1 MRGASD
7 TLTSASAH
15 PRAWR
20 GEGERKRARAARVV
34 NKSLLMSKA
43 QRASE
48 RVAMSSGVS
57 STSHNEFIGE
67 QERDLKHQKTL
78 VRAL

>member
-1 MRGASD
+1 
-7 TLTSASAH
+7 
-15 PRAWR
+15 
-20 GEGERKRARAARVV
+20 
-34 NKSLLMSKA
+34 MSKA

-78 VRAL
+78 VRASEGESVLLR

>member
-1 MRGASD
+1 
-7 TLTSASAH
+7 
-15 PRAWR
+15 
-20 GEGERKRARAARVV
+20 
-34 NKSLLMSKA
+34 MSKA

-78 VRAL
+78 VRASEGESAPASQDQSQQSLRIGIT

>member
-1 MRGASD
+1 
-7 TLTSASAH
+7 
-15 PRAWR
+15 
-20 GEGERKRARAARVV
+20 
-34 NKSLLMSKA
+34 MSKA

-78 VRAL
+78 VRALERSRAKAKAKISPETAAAAKESEENASSKRKEAEAGE